1 VSRWTSLLVVAA
13 LGVSTTVHAD
23 IWQSAI
29 DRGSADSSRDRYEIA
44 LHDGDE
50 LAQRA
55 NGKNQSMRSVISL
68 IDQAL
73 RAYKLAADARPTE
86 GEPYFRIA
94 SLIESFFTD
103 CAVMMSSRPVTCPP
117 SMGSKIDIAR
127 AKEAVEAWDA
137 FEARSPLDPRVGEA
151 LFSRAIL
158 RTKLVTG
165 AKDTRI
171 HLEGALKDYT
181 SLLDR
186 ADGLTMLRLEQVW
199 GNLAETYMMI
209 GKLDEAIEAYQV
221 SIDQGADTSTYYGK
235 AVALDRDERTTEAT
249 DLIRRQGPMG
259 FAEYK
264 EKIRVGLIFYVPA
277 GEEHYYFGLV
287 YEAFGYNS
295 EAVAS
300 WKAFIAS
307 GAHPQYQA
315 RAKAHLDALAKKP
328 LTRPRPTLDPF
339 DVYP

>member
-1 VSRWTSLLVVAA
+1 MVAA
-13 LGVSTTVHAD
+13 LATTVHAD

-29 DRGSADSSRDRYEIA
+29 ERGAADSSRDRYELA

-55 NGKNQSMRSVISL
+55 NGKNQSIRAANSL
-68 IDQAL
+68 IDQAI

-94 SLIESFFTD
+94 SVLESFFTD
-103 CAVMMSSRPVTCPP
+103 CSVMMSSRPVTCPP
-117 SMGSKIDIAR
+117 SLGSRIDITR

-151 LFSRAIL
+151 LFARAIL
-158 RTKLVTG
+158 RTKLVTSS
-165 AKDTRI
+165 KDTRV

-181 SLLDR
+181 ALLDR
-186 ADGLTMLRLEQVW
+186 ADGLTMLRLDQVW
-199 GNLAETYMMI
+199 GNLAETYMML
-209 GKLDEAIEAYQV
+209 GKLDDAIEAYQV
-221 SIDQGADTSTYYGK
+221 SIDKGANSSTYYGK
-235 AVALDRDERTTEAT
+235 AVAMDRDERTSEA
-249 DLIRRQGPMG
+249 LELVRRQGAQA
-259 FAEYK
+259 FLEYK
-264 EKIRVGLIFYVPA
+264 HDLQMGAIFYVPA
-277 GEEHYYFGLV
+277 GEEHYYFGLI
-287 YEAFGYNS
+287 YEAFGYNA
-295 EAVAS
+295 EAIAS

-315 RAKAHLDALAKKP
+315 RAKAHLDDLAKKP
-328 LTRPRPTLDPF
+328 VSRPRPSLDPF